1 MGTEAALQRLVGG
14 VARTVRRRRAVFYCL
29 RGIFYGAFLAL
40 VPLLLKGIL
49 GPVAS
54 AIAGGLIALGAAAG
68 AAFGYLLRVPPR
80 EAARLV
86 DRAFDLRDR
95 TATALEWSCRS
106 DRGPLV
112 AVLVEDAAARL
123 SGLDPSKAVPRRWP
137 LEGKLAPAPVL
148 IAVALWLA
156 PPIPIPSR
164 VLPAFQPFSGEEREA
179 SDRDAAASERLK
191 AERDRL
197 TRLEIAERDAAA
209 RQGSRD
215 PHQPVDVSAVFK
227 DTSLG
232 VDRPDFNSFLKR
244 GDERLRMLERVDR
257 LPDLKGDFTRSR
269 HKVIFQRM
277 KALHGG
283 LRPDQFSPEKM
294 REILEE
300 MERMGRK
307 GGNWGGD
314 ALEGMD
320 ALDRGEND
328 RAWKAMAK
336 ALEKMRA
343 MEGQDREGKNLR
355 GGPEGDRGR
364 GRERGDGA
372 GGFDERDPGEGEV
385 GSLPG
390 KGKSPTPKGEA
401 TARLRGDPFDTGV
414 ESEFGSGRKEGFDT
428 NMLGRGAPMPSAMRY
443 LGLFGQY
450 RKMMEEALAREQV
463 PRDYREQVKEYFQ
476 SIEER

>member
-1 MGTEAALQRLVGG
+1 LVGG
-14 VARTVRRRRAVFYCL
+14 VARTVRWRRAIFYGL
-29 RGIFYGAFLAL
+29 RGTFYGAFVAL

-54 AIAGGLIALGAAAG
+54 AIAGGLITLGAAAG
-68 AAFGYLLRVPPR
+68 AAFGYLLSVPPR

-95 TATALEWSCRS
+95 TATALEWSGRS

-137 LEGKLAPAPVL
+137 LEGKLVPAPVL

-164 VLPAFQPFSGEEREA
+164 VLPAFQPFPGEEREA
-179 SDRDAAASERLK
+179 SDRDAAAGERLK

-215 PHQPVDVSAVFK
+215 PHKPGDFSAVFK

-257 LPDLKGDFTRSR
+257 LPDLKGDFTQSRS
-269 HKVIFQRM
+269 KVIFQRM
-277 KALHGG
+277 KALSGG

-300 MERMGRK
+300 MRRLGQK
-307 GGNWGGD
+307 GGDWGGD
-314 ALEGMD
+314 TFEGMD
-320 ALDRGEND
+320 ALNQGEND
-328 RAWKAMAK
+328 RAWKAMEK
-336 ALEKMRA
+336 ALNKMRA
-343 MEGQDREGKNLR
+343 LEDRDRSGKNLR
-355 GGPEGDRGR
+355 GGPESDRRGSR
-364 GRERGDGA
+364 GRERPEAGDEFG
-372 GGFDERDPGEGEV
+372 ERDLGEGEM

-390 KGKSPTPKGEA
+390 KGANPIPKGDA
-401 TARLRGDPFDTGV
+401 TARLRSSPFDTGV
-414 ESEFGSGRKEGFDT
+414 EGESRAGRRDGFDT
-428 NMLGRGAPMPSAMRY
+428 NMLGRGATLPSTMRY
-443 LGLFGQY
+443 LSLFGQY

-463 PRDYREQVKEYFQ
+463 PRDYQGHVKEYFQ
-476 SIEER
+476 SLEER